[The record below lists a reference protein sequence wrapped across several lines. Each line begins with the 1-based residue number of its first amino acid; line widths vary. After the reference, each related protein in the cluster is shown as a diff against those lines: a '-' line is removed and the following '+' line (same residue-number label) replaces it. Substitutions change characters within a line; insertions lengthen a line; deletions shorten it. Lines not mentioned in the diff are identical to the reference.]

1 MPKNQRNQEAMGTE
15 SIRTLLPRMAV
26 PTIVAQLITTF
37 YNLVD
42 TFFVSQL
49 GTSATAAV
57 GVNNSLERIITLFA
71 TLIGAGACS
80 YIARLLGSKR
90 RENADEVMSTS
101 ITIGLGI
108 GVLMAVVGK
117 LCLSPLVDFLGATP
131 DCRQYS
137 MEYGTYVLYAAPFMI
152 GSLILN
158 MVLRSEGSATFS
170 MIGIGFGGI
179 LNCFLD
185 PIFIFTLDLGVAGAS
200 LATCISKFISFAIL
214 LWPYLRKKTAV
225 RLSLR
230 CFRFRMADAKEVVGI
245 GMTSF
250 MRAVLNVVAMVC
262 LNRVAGRYSTSVLA
276 AISVTG
282 RIMMFPF
289 SAILGFGQGYQ
300 PVVGFNWGAKNYH
313 RVEESLDFAMRVSI
327 FGGLILGAL
336 FCIFARPL
344 VGLFNSA
351 GDAEIFRYGCLAIRA
366 EAVFLCLH
374 GTGVIVNMFF
384 AGIGMPRY
392 AMVLST
398 ARQGYCFIPLIYL
411 LPLIFDVTGL
421 CIAQGCADMLA
432 GCISF
437 VLYRKAKKLLNE
449 KLAAAQIVG

>member
-101 ITIGLGI
+101 ITVGLGI
-108 GVLMAVVGK
+108 GVLMAVIGK

-131 DCRQYS
+131 DCRRYS

-185 PIFIFTLDLGVAGAS
+185 PLFIFTFDLGVAGAS
-200 LATCISKFISFAIL
+200 LATCISKFVSFAIL

-230 CFRFRMADAKEVVGI
+230 CFRFRMADAKEVIGI

-327 FGGLILGAL
+327 YGGLLLGAL
-336 FCIFARPL
+336 FCIFAKPL

-351 GDAEIFRYGCLAIRA
+351 GDADIFRYGCLAIR
-366 EAVFLCLH
+366 
-374 GTGVIVNMFF
+374 
-384 AGIGMPRY
+384 PRRCSS
-392 AMVLST
+392 AST
-398 ARQGYCFIPLIYL
+398 AQ
-411 LPLIFDVTGL
+411 
-421 CIAQGCADMLA
+421 A
-432 GCISF
+432 SS
-437 VLYRKAKKLLNE
+437 
-449 KLAAAQIVG
+449 